1 MNKTKLEME
10 FLDEDNK
17 KFVVSIDQPRSDIT
31 SEEVRVAMNAIISH
45 NVFTS
50 SMLDL
55 VEPSEAR
62 VITTT
67 VNTLAI

>member
-10 FLDEDNK
+10 FLDEDGK
-17 KFVVSIDQPRSDIT
+17 KFVVAIDQPRADIT
-31 SEEVRVAMNAIISH
+31 SEEVRVAMSEIVSL

-50 SMLDL
+50 SMADL
-55 VEPSEAR
+55 VESVEAR

>member
-17 KFVVSIDQPRSDIT
+17 KFIVTVDQPRSDIT
-31 SEEVRVAMNAIISH
+31 SEEVKVAMDEIVSL

-50 SMLDL
+50 SMADL
-55 VEPSEAR
+55 VESVEAR

-67 VNTLAI
+67 INTLEI